1 VVGGP
6 AVTRW
11 EGRRRMMYVLDKEV
25 LGGGKVR
32 RLVGYMRIPLHIID
46 HDC

>member
-1 VVGGP
+1 
-6 AVTRW
+6 
-11 EGRRRMMYVLDKEV
+11 MMYVLDKEV
-25 LGGGKVR
+25 LGGGKGGGKVR